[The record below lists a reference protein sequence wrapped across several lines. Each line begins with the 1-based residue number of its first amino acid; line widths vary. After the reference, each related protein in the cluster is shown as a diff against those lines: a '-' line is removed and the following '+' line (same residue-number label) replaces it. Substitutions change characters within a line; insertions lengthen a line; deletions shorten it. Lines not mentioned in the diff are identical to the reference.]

1 MRKES
6 GVRRTSELRTDMK
19 STEKIIQ
26 LFTFH
31 NLKRK
36 VRNGVL
42 ILFVPKF
49 WNPFLPCRLFVLLVH
64 WLRVKNLNGYIFIGP
79 RYLGSD
85 LWVRVSVR
93 LLSDVTLADEDTNR
107 YPTVEKVN

>member
-6 GVRRTSELRTDMK
+6 GVRPTSELRTDMK
-19 STEKIIQ
+19 STEMIIQ

-31 NLKRK
+31 NLKIQLFTFYNLKRK
-36 VRNGVL
+36 LRNGVL
-42 ILFVPKF
+42 LLFVPKF
-49 WNPFLPCRLFVLLVH
+49 CNPFLPCRLFVLLVH

-93 LLSDVTLADEDTNR
+93 LYLV
-107 YPTVEKVN
+107 